1 MQEGL
6 SQINVPIKPNARI
19 LITGASGDIG
29 TSLLKFLVHHEV
41 MIGMHCYSNRD
52 RLSNLVH
59 SDLFKNRKTKVFQ
72 ADLSKAEG
80 CTALVDSFISWA
92 GGIDSLV
99 LLSGGI
105 RRPVPWEE
113 LTYDD
118 WMYDINVN
126 LTSTFFA
133 AQRAMQWMKSSG
145 NGGRIITVSTASAKH
160 GGGGKSMAYGVARA
174 GIECL
179 TKGLA
184 REGAPHKILVNCVA
198 PGFIDTQF
206 QTAKAGKTRDDY
218 EKRIKL
224 IPLKRAGRP
233 EEVATI
239 ILYLMSEWSSFI
251 TGECIAISG
260 GDWL

>member
-1 MQEGL
+1 MQKGL
-6 SQINVPIKPNARI
+6 SQTNIPIKPKTRI

-29 TSLLKFLVHHEV
+29 ISLLRLLANYGVT
-41 MIGMHCYSNRD
+41 IGMHCYSNQE
-52 RLSNLVH
+52 RLNNPIKSG
-59 SDLFKNRKTKVFQ
+59 LFKNSKTKVFQ
-72 ADLSKAEG
+72 ADLSNSEE
-80 CTALVDSFISWA
+80 CTSLVDSFIAWA

-105 RRPVPWEE
+105 KRPVSWEE

-118 WMYDINVN
+118 WIYDINVN

-133 AQRAMQWMKSSG
+133 ARRAMQWMKTHE

-184 REGAPHKILVNCVA
+184 REGAPYNILVNCVA

-206 QTAKAGKTRDDY
+206 QTAKAGKTREEY
-218 EKRIKL
+218 EKRIEL
-224 IPLKRAGRP
+224 VPLKRAGRP
-233 EEVATI
+233 EEVASI
-239 ILYLMSEWSSFI
+239 ILYLVSEWSSFI
-251 TGECIAISG
+251 TGECIAVSG